1 MTTTRNG
8 AQPVAAD
15 DERSAEHAAP
25 LEQALLPSGGPEPDR

>member
-15 DERSAEHAAP
+15 ERPVQAPAEP
-25 LEQALLPSGGPEPDR
+25 DRGRPGCGGPEPDR